1 VIAVLAALGVTGVV
15 SGRIGQS
22 PLARPF
28 WRNVIGGSVAMAVTY
43 GIGSLVG
50 HVV

>member
-1 VIAVLAALGVTGVV
+1 MSGWLGK
-15 SGRIGQS
+15 S

-43 GIGSLVG
+43 GIGTLVG